1 MIVYVYKPI
10 KYNPIILLVS
20 KINKPDELELIEN
33 MADELFNYLIEE
45 NYANLTNILL
55 ISIIKDYDKTTES
68 LVIPSI
74 NTNKE
79 IINYCEF
86 SQFTNIIIVETIE
99 SSNTLFYFDITNKI
113 KIYNKQLNLGF
124 LGNYYKL
131 V

>member
-113 KIYNKQLNLGF
+113 KIFSNNFYS
-124 LGNYYKL
+124 
-131 V
+131 